1 MDMNV
6 DITDLLSRW
15 RAGDRD
21 AENALMNAVYPLLR
35 ELAQLRLR
43 RAGGDPTLSAT
54 ELVNE
59 AYSRLARA
67 DGIDYQNRSHFFAV
81 AARAIRNFI
90 VDYLRARGSEKR
102 GGGLPFVDLD
112 KADADGGSDII
123 DLRTDWLAVHEAL
136 TRLEAIDRECAQI
149 VELKFFSGLT
159 TDEIAAASGISR
171 ATVVRNWRFAKAW
184 LVDQLR
190 PRQA

>member
-67 DGIDYQNRSHFFAV
+67 DGI
-81 AARAIRNFI
+81 
-90 VDYLRARGSEKR
+90 G
-102 GGGLPFVDLD
+102 
-112 KADADGGSDII
+112 
-123 DLRTDWLAVHEAL
+123 
-136 TRLEAIDRECAQI
+136 
-149 VELKFFSGLT
+149 
-159 TDEIAAASGISR
+159 
-171 ATVVRNWRFAKAW
+171 
-184 LVDQLR
+184 
-190 PRQA
+190 